1 MARESGLAAQV
12 VGKVVVLTGAL
23 MMARKE
29 ATAKY
34 VSLSPARAVQ
44 QVLTFLSTTFQAQ
57 GDGRL
62 GGQRR
67 HP

>member
-1 MARESGLAAQV
+1 V

-34 VSLSPARAVQ
+34 VSLSFRAETSPSV
-44 QVLTFLSTTFQAQ
+44 
-57 GDGRL
+57 
-62 GGQRR
+62 
-67 HP
+67 H

>member
-1 MARESGLAAQV
+1 MRFLGPLHSATIDGITDSHYSWASGLAAQV

-34 VSLSPARAVQ
+34 VPL
-44 QVLTFLSTTFQAQ
+44 
-57 GDGRL
+57 
-62 GGQRR
+62 
-67 HP
+67 